1 MGKGM
6 GKKGKG
12 KKKSGKKGKK
22 GKKGKGKKGSG
33 KGATPEKVKLQWPWF
48 NKLSQWMG
56 PTDKTR
62 VPLRRQFR
70 FTYLDRRGSFPLCD
84 ELEWTRLVMNYKGPF
99 KDEEAECMVKIITTL
114 CGFEGDRKVAPDN
127 FVFFAASLRAQK
139 GIEAFKRMFDHL
151 NDLLSMLDCF
161 PCIDDLLDLYSEENI
176 SKKAEGRITQTHME
190 EFIKSVSWSYGDEA
204 KVRRDKLER
213 EFQTYLEGGPI
224 PTPTMMAG
232 EVLDE
237 AGNVVPQVTGVDGGE
252 AAADGP
258 IVRKRSSVV
267 TSAGMPSATRDLVY
281 DEDLMVEL
289 ARVEHGIKLVC
300 QSDKQLVL
308 LWKDMDFNGND
319 GVDLNEV
326 TAYLKTRYP
335 ILGAGSPLTLAFT
348 QTIKDE
354 HKEFMKT
361 VDEVELLRDPKVHL
375 HPDMQLKRAHIRSFL
390 IRLFYYAKIWCAFKR
405 LDVVKDFEVELDEF
419 KGGYKTFVKDLSL
432 EEDEGSEAL
441 FGKMQGA
448 GSVVTFPSMA
458 RWYEGEVEEVDL
470 LNADWFP
477 PDQVPEEKPLGVTM
491 EVLTDMVL
499 HCHYITRA

>member
-1 MGKGM
+1 
-6 GKKGKG
+6 
-12 KKKSGKKGKK
+12 
-22 GKKGKGKKGSG
+22 
-33 KGATPEKVKLQWPWF
+33 
-48 NKLSQWMG
+48 MG

-70 FTYLDRRGSFPLCD
+70 FTYLDKRGSFPLCD

-99 KDEEAECMVKIITTL
+99 KDEEAECMVKILTTL

-139 GIEAFKRMFDHL
+139 GIEAFKRMFGHL

-161 PCIDDLLDLYSEENI
+161 PSIDDLLDLYAEDNI
-176 SKKAEGRITQTHME
+176 SKKEEQRITQTHMA
-190 EFIKSVSWSYGDEA
+190 EFIKTMSWTYGDDA

-213 EFQTYLEGGPI
+213 EYQTYLEGGPV
-224 PTPTMMAG
+224 PSPTMLPA
-232 EVLDE
+232 EILDE
-237 AGNVVPQVTGVDGGE
+237 AGGVVPQEIGVDGGG
-252 AAADGP
+252 AAAGGP

-281 DEDLMVEL
+281 DEDLMEEL
-289 ARVEHGIKLVC
+289 ARVERGIKLVC
-300 QSDKQLVL
+300 QSDKHLVL
-308 LWKDMDFNGND
+308 LWKDMDLNGNG
-319 GVDLNEV
+319 GVDLNEA

-335 ILGAGSPLTLAFT
+335 ALGAASPLTLAFT

-354 HKEFMKT
+354 HREFMKT
-361 VDEVELLRDPKVHL
+361 LNEVELLRNPAAHMA
-375 HPDMQLKRAHIRSFL
+375 PEMQLKQAHIRSFM

-419 KGGYKTFVKDLSL
+419 KGGYTTFLKDLSL
-432 EEDEGSEAL
+432 DDSEGCEVL
-441 FGKMQGA
+441 FGKIQGA

-470 LNADWFP
+470 LNAEWFP
-477 PDQVPEEKPLGVTM
+477 PDQVPEEKPLDVTM

-499 HCHYITRA
+499 HCHYITRQ